1 MTGALCPV
9 NSLDSSRETLV
20 TLRVVVLEADL
31 ELNLEKKQE
40 QQHVS
45 KLVDT
50 NSTAAKPQHV
60 RSRQSYASSR
70 PKTLRVQS

>member
-31 ELNLEKKQE
+31 ELNLEDTRVVACE
-40 QQHVS
+40 QGG
-45 KLVDT
+45 
-50 NSTAAKPQHV
+50 
-60 RSRQSYASSR
+60 
-70 PKTLRVQS
+70 